1 MEITRYTRDHS
12 KSMTARPCIAISYRR
27 YDMYDIIQTCNEFN
41 QYIIT
46 PLAVLLLVVVSP
58 LLLSKSRFPTNTK
71 YLLPCCICL
80 PMLTL
85 RFLLLSCWLTEWF
98 SIPFV
103 TPFPLFFVFTLV
115 WQCSTTVCGLPSPV
129 MYKHMTVIA
138 TINWSLLV
146 AGNQSPP

>member
-12 KSMTARPCIAISYRR
+12 KSMTARPCIAISYRHVR
-27 YDMYDIIQTCNEFN
+27 YHTDLQWIQSI
-41 QYIIT
+41 YHYT
-46 PLAVLLLVVVSP
+46 PSVLLLVVVSP